1 MTVCQ
6 RPHPSRKVERG
17 TRHRPRS
24 LQKRDWKVINNFNK
38 VSRFGLGCSAVAL
51 SIAAFASAPAFAQ
64 GAPAAEEEGQVI
76 IVTGSRIPQPN
87 LTSAAPVTVV
97 GSQEIKLQGT
107 TRTEDLLNSLPQV
120 FGDQGGNL
128 ANGATGTATVNL
140 RNLGPERTLV
150 LINGRRL
157 MPGDPTSSA
166 ADLNFIP
173 AALVKNVE
181 VLTGGA
187 SSTYGSDA
195 VAGVVNFIMDTDFEG
210 FKIDGQY
217 SLYQHSNSNST
228 LEAAHAAR
236 GFPFPKGNT
245 VNGGTVDVTV
255 AFGGK
260 FGDDDQGHF
269 MAYAG
274 YRKLK
279 AVTQNKYDYSSC
291 ASQVNA
297 AGAVSCGGS
306 ATSPNG
312 TFFDWA
318 SNTYQIGANRT
329 FQPGFTPYNFAPLNY
344 FQRPDERY
352 TAGVFADYEI
362 SPAFHPYMEAMFM
375 DDRTVAQIAESGNF
389 GNTLSINC
397 DNPLL
402 SRTGANNQYDIACA
416 PGNLVTRLTETGFPL
431 VDDGAPPLTFYDPVT
446 GNPYNRGFLQA
457 LRRNVEGGPRQ
468 DDLQHTSFR
477 IVGGMRGEISPA
489 WSYDTSYVFG
499 RTNFSETYLNEFSAS
514 RLNNAIDVIIDPRTG
529 LPACRVFVTGAD
541 TNCRP
546 YDMFSLGGVTQDA
559 LGYVQTPGFQRGNT
573 QERVFN
579 ANITGTL
586 GEYGL
591 KTPWA
596 DQGLGI
602 NVGVEYRKESL
613 ELKTDV
619 AFQTGD
625 LTGQGAA
632 TLPVK
637 GSFDVK
643 EVFGEFQLP
652 IVQDGFIKDLSIEG
666 GYRYSHY
673 NTGINTDTYK
683 LALTFQPV
691 SDLKFRASY
700 NRAVRAPNVQDLFA
714 PVRVALNG
722 NSDPCADG
730 SATAAECALTGL
742 NPANYPVAGNPAG
755 QFNGLIGGNPNL
767 KPEKSTTKTIGLVFQ
782 PSFLRGFSAT
792 IDGYDIKVTNNISTY
807 GQDVTIQQCINTGD
821 PTFCSLIHRDAT
833 GSLWRSANGY
843 IEDLN
848 RNIGSVKTRGIDV
861 GVNYSTRLG
870 ANSLSFNLQ
879 GTYLDKFKTDTG
891 IPGVAAYDCAGYY
904 GLVCGTPAPKWRHK
918 ARVTYNMENG
928 FGLSLA
934 WRYFG
939 DVKLDRTSSNTTLA
953 GASSPFNRKIKAE
966 SYFDLA
972 ATFNL
977 NDSYTFRLGVQ
988 NLLDNDPPVIG
999 ANGTS
1004 AVNNA
1009 CTAVFCSGNTFP
1021 NVYDSMGR
1029 YIYAGITLNF

>member
-1 MTVCQ
+1 MITNFKKA
-6 RPHPSRKVERG
+6 SR
-17 TRHRPRS
+17 
-24 LQKRDWKVINNFNK
+24 L
-38 VSRFGLGCSAVAL
+38 GLSCSAVAL

-64 GAPAAEEEGQVI
+64 AAPAAEEEGSVI

-87 LTSAAPVTVV
+87 LTGVAPVTVV
-97 GSQEIKLQGT
+97 SSQEIKLQGT

-140 RNLGPERTLV
+140 RNLGAERTLV

-173 AALVKNVE
+173 AGLVKSVD

-195 VAGVVNFIMDTDFEG
+195 VAGVVNFTMDTDFEG
-210 FKIDGQY
+210 FRIDGQY
-217 SLYQHSNSNST
+217 SLYQHTNNNDT
-228 LEAAHAAR
+228 LKGAHAAR
-236 GFPFPKGNT
+236 GFPFPSGNT
-245 VNGGTVDVTV
+245 VNGGTVDVSI

-269 MAYAG
+269 TAYAG

-291 ASQVNA
+291 ASQTNA
-297 AGAVSCGGS
+297 TGAVSCGGS

-318 SNTYQIGANRT
+318 SNTYQIGAGRT

-344 FQRPDERY
+344 YQRPDERY

-389 GNTLSINC
+389 GNTLSVNC

-402 SRTGANNQYDIACA
+402 SAQQLAIACA
-416 PGNLVTRLTETGFPL
+416 PENLVTRLTETGFPL
-431 VDDGAPPLTFYDPVT
+431 VDEGAPPLTFFDPNT
-446 GNPYNRGFLQA
+446 GNPYNKGFLQA
-457 LRRNVEGGPRQ
+457 LRRNVEGGPRRS
-468 DDLQHTSFR
+468 DLQHTSFR
-477 IVGGMRGEISPA
+477 IVGGMKGEIDKA

-499 RTNFSETYLNEFSAS
+499 RTNYAQTYSNEFSAS
-514 RLNNAIDVIIDPRTG
+514 RLNNATDVVIDPRTG
-529 LPACRVFVTGAD
+529 QNACRVFVSGVD

-559 LGYVQTPGFQRGNT
+559 LNYVQIPGFQRGNT

-579 ANITGTL
+579 ANFTGVL

-596 DQGLGI
+596 DQGMGV

-613 ELKTDV
+613 ELETDV
-619 AFQTGD
+619 AFSTGD

-652 IVQDGFIKDLSIEG
+652 IVQDGFIKLLSVEG

-673 NTGINTDTYK
+673 STGVNTDTFK
-683 LALTFQPV
+683 LAATFAPV
-691 SDLKFRASY
+691 SDLTFRASF

-722 NSDPCADG
+722 SSDPCTADPAPAG
-730 SATAAECALTGL
+730 CALTGL
-742 NPANYPVAGNPAG
+742 PPGTSVAGNPSG
-755 QFNGLIGGNPNL
+755 QYNGLIGGNQNL
-767 KPEKSTTKTIGLVFQ
+767 TPEKATTKTIGIVFQ
-782 PSFLRGFSAT
+782 PTFFRGFSAT
-792 IDGYDIKVTNNISTY
+792 IDGYDIKVKNNITTY
-807 GQDVTIQQCINTGD
+807 GQDVTIQQCIDTGN
-821 PTFCSLIHRDAT
+821 PTFCSLINRDAT
-833 GSLWRSANGY
+833 GSLWRSSNGF
-843 IEDLN
+843 IRDLN

-861 GVNYSTRLG
+861 GVNYTTRVG
-870 ANSLSFNLQ
+870 ANSLSFSLQ
-879 GTYLDKFKTDTG
+879 GTYLDRFVTDTG
-891 IPGVAAYDCAGYY
+891 IPGVSAYDCAGYY
-904 GLVCGTPAPKWRHK
+904 GLVCGTPAPEWRHK
-918 ARVTYNMENG
+918 ARLTYNMENG

-939 DVKLDRTSSNTTLA
+939 NVELDRTSSNPTLT
-953 GASSPFNRKIKAE
+953 GASSPFNRKLKAQ

-972 ATFNL
+972 GTFNVS
-977 NDSYTFRLGVQ
+977 DQYTFRIGVQ
-988 NLLDNDPPVIG
+988 NLLDNDPPIIG
-999 ANGTS
+999 ANGAS

-1009 CTAVFCSGNTFP
+1009 CTAVLCSGNTFP

-1029 YIYAGITLNF
+1029 YIYAGVTLNF

>member
-1 MTVCQ
+1 VTT
-6 RPHPSRKVERG
+6 K
-17 TRHRPRS
+17 
-24 LQKRDWKVINNFNK
+24 INK

-51 SIAAFASAPAFAQ
+51 SIGFASAPAFAQ
-64 GAPAAEEEGQVI
+64 SAPADDTADVI

-97 GSQEIKLQGT
+97 SNQEIKLQGT
-107 TRTEDLLNSLPQV
+107 TRAEDLLNNLPQV

-157 MPGDPTSSA
+157 MPGDPNSSA

-173 AALVKNVE
+173 ASLVKSVQ

-210 FKIDGQY
+210 FKLDGQY
-217 SLYQHSNSNST
+217 SLYQHNNSNDT
-228 LEAAHAAR
+228 LKDAHGRR
-236 GFPFPKGNT
+236 GFPFPSGNT
-245 VNGGTVDVTV
+245 VNGGTIDVSI

-269 MAYAG
+269 TAYAG

-279 AVTQNKYDYSSC
+279 AVTQSKYDYSSC

-297 AGAVSCGGS
+297 AGVVSCGGS
-306 ATSPNG
+306 ATSANG

-329 FQPGFTPYNFAPLNY
+329 FAPGFTAYNFAPLNY

-375 DDRTVAQIAESGNF
+375 DDRTIAQIAESGNF
-389 GNTLSINC
+389 GNTLSVNC

-402 SRTGANNQYDIACA
+402 SAQQLAIACA
-416 PGNLVTRLTETGFPL
+416 PENLVTRTTETGFPL
-431 VDDGAPPLTFYDPVT
+431 VDAGAAPQTFFDPTT
-446 GNPYNRGFLQA
+446 GQPYNKGFLQA

-489 WSYDTSYVFG
+489 WSYDASYVFG
-499 RTNFSETYLNEFSAS
+499 RTNFSETYYNEFSAS
-514 RLNNAIDVIIDPRTG
+514 RLNNATDVIIDPRTG
-529 LPACRVFVTGAD
+529 QAACRVFVSGAD

-546 YDMFSLGGVTQDA
+546 YNMFQLGGVTSEA
-559 LGYVQTPGFQRGNT
+559 LGYVSIPGFQRGNT

-579 ANITGTL
+579 ANVTGTL

-596 DQGLGI
+596 SDGLGI

-613 ELKTDV
+613 ELNTDV

-652 IVQDGFIKDLSIEG
+652 IVQDGFFKELSLNG

-673 NTGINTDTYK
+673 STGVNTDTFK
-683 LALTFQPV
+683 VEVRFAPV
-691 SDLKFRASY
+691 TDIQFRGSF

-730 SATAAECALTGL
+730 SATAAQCALTGL
-742 NPANYPVAGNPAG
+742 PVGNYPVAGNPAG
-755 QFNGLIGGNPNL
+755 QYNGLIGGNPNL
-767 KPEKSTTKTIGLVFQ
+767 TPEKSDTKTLGLVFQ
-782 PSFLRGFSAT
+782 PTFLRGFSAT
-792 IDGYDIKVTNNISTY
+792 VDWFDIKVKNNISTY
-807 GQDVTIQQCINTGD
+807 GQDVIINQCITTGD
-821 PTFCSLIHRDAT
+821 PTFCSLINRDAT
-833 GSLWRSANGY
+833 GSLWRSANGFVR
-843 IEDLN
+843 DLN
-848 RNIGSVKTRGIDV
+848 LNVGSVKTRGIDV
-861 GVNYSTRLG
+861 GVNYSTRVG
-870 ANSLSFNLQ
+870 ANSLSFSLQ
-879 GTYLDKFKTDTG
+879 GTYLDRFVKDTG
-891 IPGVAAYDCAGYY
+891 VPGVAAYDCAGLY
-904 GLVCGTPAPKWRHK
+904 GLVCGTPAPEWRHK
-918 ARVTYNMENG
+918 ARLTYSMENG
-928 FGLSLA
+928 LGLSLA

-939 DVKLDRTSSNTTLA
+939 DVKLDRTSANPTLS
-953 GASSPFNRKIKAE
+953 GAFSPFNEKIKAQ
-966 SYFDLA
+966 SYFDVA
-972 ATFNL
+972 ATFAI

-988 NLLDNDPPVIG
+988 NLLDNDPPIIG
-999 ANGTS
+999 ANGAS

-1029 YIYAGITLNF
+1029 YIYAGVTLNF

>member
-1 MTVCQ
+1 MPEWADAGV
-6 RPHPSRKVERG
+6 PAPAPSVKVERG
-17 TRHRPRS
+17 RKFQPGS
-24 LQKRDWKVINNFNK
+24 LQKRDWKVITNFNK

-64 GAPAAEEEGQVI
+64 GAPAAEEEGSVI

-87 LTSAAPVTVV
+87 LTGVAPVTVV
-97 GSQEIKLQGT
+97 SSQEIKLQGT

-157 MPGDPTSSA
+157 MPGDPISSA

-173 AALVKNVE
+173 ASLVKSVD

-195 VAGVVNFIMDTDFEG
+195 VAGVVNFTMDTDFEG
-210 FKIDGQY
+210 FRIDGQY
-217 SLYQHSNSNST
+217 SLYQHNNSNST

-245 VNGGTVDVTV
+245 VNGGTVDVSI

-269 MAYAG
+269 TAYAG

-306 ATSPNG
+306 ATSANG

-318 SNTYQIGANRT
+318 SNTYQIGPNRT

-344 FQRPDERY
+344 YQRPDERY

-389 GNTLSINC
+389 GNTLSVNC

-402 SRTGANNQYDIACA
+402 SPTQLAVVCA
-416 PGNLVTRLTETGFPL
+416 PENLVTRLTETGFPL
-431 VDDGAPPLTFYDPVT
+431 VDEGAAPLTFFDPIT

-468 DDLQHTSFR
+468 SDLQHTAFR
-477 IVGGMRGEISPA
+477 IVGGMKGEISSA

-499 RTNFSETYLNEFSAS
+499 RTNYSQTYYNEFSAS
-514 RLNNAIDVIIDPRTG
+514 RLNNATDVVIDPRTG
-529 LPACRVFVTGAD
+529 LAACRVFVSGID

-546 YDMFSLGGVTQDA
+546 YDMFGLGAVTQEA
-559 LGYVQTPGFQRGNT
+559 LGYVSIPGFQRGNT

-579 ANITGTL
+579 ANVTGVL

-596 DQGLGI
+596 DQGLGV
-602 NVGVEYRKESL
+602 NFGVEYRKESL
-613 ELKTDV
+613 ELNTDV
-619 AFQTGD
+619 AFSTGD

-643 EVFGEFQLP
+643 EIFGEFQLP
-652 IVQDGFIKDLSIEG
+652 IVQDGFIKELSVEG
-666 GYRYSHY
+666 GYRYSDY
-673 NTGINTDTYK
+673 STGISTDTYK
-683 LALTFQPV
+683 LAAAFAPT
-691 SDLKFRASY
+691 SDIKIRASY

-722 NSDPCADG
+722 SSDPC
-730 SATAAECALTGL
+730 TASPAPAGCALTGL
-742 NPANYPVAGNPAG
+742 PAGTSVAGNPAG
-755 QFNGLIGGNPNL
+755 QYNGLIGGNPNL
-767 KPEKSTTKTIGLVFQ
+767 KPEKSTTKIIGLVFT
-782 PSFLRGFSAT
+782 PTFLRGFSAT
-792 IDGYDIKVTNNISTY
+792 IDGYDIKVTNNIGTY
-807 GQDVTIQQCINTGD
+807 GQDVTIQQCIDTGN
-821 PTFCSLIHRDAT
+821 PEFCGLINRDAT
-833 GSLWRSANGY
+833 GSLWRSSNGF
-843 IEDLN
+843 IRDLN
-848 RNIGSVKTRGIDV
+848 RNIGSVKTRGVDV
-861 GVNYSTRLG
+861 GVNYSTRIG
-870 ANSLSFNLQ
+870 SSSLAFNLQ

-891 IPGVAAYDCAGYY
+891 IPGVAAYDCAGFY
-904 GLVCGTPAPKWRHK
+904 GLVCGTPAPEWRHK

-939 DVKLDRTSSNTTLA
+939 DVKLDRTSANPTLT
-953 GASSPFNRKIKAE
+953 GASSPFNRKIKAQ

-972 ATFNL
+972 GTFNL
-977 NDSYTFRLGVQ
+977 SDQYTFRIGVQ
-988 NLLDNDPPVIG
+988 NLLDNDPPIIG
-999 ANGTS
+999 ANGSS

-1029 YIYAGITLNF
+1029 YIYAGVTLNF

>member
-389 GNTLSINC
+389 GNTLSVNC

-402 SRTGANNQYDIACA
+402 SPQQLAIACA
-416 PGNLVTRLTETGFPL
+416 RDNLVTRLTETGFPL
-431 VDDGAPPLTFYDPVT
+431 VDDGSDPMYPNTPLTFYDPVT

-637 GSFDVK
+637 GSFRAYPLDA
-643 EVFGEFQLP
+643 
-652 IVQDGFIKDLSIEG
+652 
-666 GYRYSHY
+666 YTHY
-673 NTGINTDTYK
+673 I
-683 LALTFQPV
+683 
-691 SDLKFRASY
+691 
-700 NRAVRAPNVQDLFA
+700 
-714 PVRVALNG
+714 
-722 NSDPCADG
+722 
-730 SATAAECALTGL
+730 
-742 NPANYPVAGNPAG
+742 
-755 QFNGLIGGNPNL
+755 
-767 KPEKSTTKTIGLVFQ
+767 
-782 PSFLRGFSAT
+782 
-792 IDGYDIKVTNNISTY
+792 
-807 GQDVTIQQCINTGD
+807 
-821 PTFCSLIHRDAT
+821 
-833 GSLWRSANGY
+833 
-843 IEDLN
+843 
-848 RNIGSVKTRGIDV
+848 
-861 GVNYSTRLG
+861 
-870 ANSLSFNLQ
+870 
-879 GTYLDKFKTDTG
+879 
-891 IPGVAAYDCAGYY
+891 
-904 GLVCGTPAPKWRHK
+904 
-918 ARVTYNMENG
+918 
-928 FGLSLA
+928 
-934 WRYFG
+934 
-939 DVKLDRTSSNTTLA
+939 
-953 GASSPFNRKIKAE
+953 
-966 SYFDLA
+966 
-972 ATFNL
+972 
-977 NDSYTFRLGVQ
+977 
-988 NLLDNDPPVIG
+988 
-999 ANGTS
+999 
-1004 AVNNA
+1004 
-1009 CTAVFCSGNTFP
+1009 
-1021 NVYDSMGR
+1021 
-1029 YIYAGITLNF
+1029 

>member
-1 MTVCQ
+1 
-6 RPHPSRKVERG
+6 
-17 TRHRPRS
+17 
-24 LQKRDWKVINNFNK
+24 VITKFNK
-38 VSRFGLGCSAVAL
+38 VSQFGLGCSAVAL

-97 GSQEIKLQGT
+97 SSQEIRLQGT

-173 AALVKNVE
+173 AALIKNVE

-217 SLYQHSNSNST
+217 SLYQHTNNNNT
-228 LEAAHAAR
+228 LEAAHNAR

-245 VNGGTVDVTV
+245 VNGGTVDVSI

-269 MAYAG
+269 TAYAG

-291 ASQVNA
+291 ASQVDA
-297 AGAVSCGGS
+297 TGALSCGGS
-306 ATSPNG
+306 ATSANG

-362 SPAFHPYMEAMFM
+362 TPAFHPYMEAMFM

-389 GNTLSINC
+389 GNTLSVNC

-402 SRTGANNQYDIACA
+402 SGQQLAIACA
-416 PGNLVTRLTETGFPL
+416 PENLVTRITETGFPL
-431 VDDGAPPLTFYDPVT
+431 VDEGAAPLTFFDPIT
-446 GNPYNRGFLQA
+446 GQPYNKGFLQG

-477 IVGGMRGEISPA
+477 IVGGMRGEISPV

-499 RTNFSETYLNEFSAS
+499 RTNFAETYSNEFSAS
-514 RLNNAIDVIIDPRTG
+514 RLNNATDVVVDPRTG
-529 LPACRVFVTGAD
+529 LPACRVFVSGVD

-546 YDMFSLGGVTQDA
+546 YDMFSLGGVTPEA
-559 LGYVQTPGFQRGNT
+559 LGYVQIPGFQRGNT

-579 ANITGTL
+579 ANVTGTL

-596 DQGLGI
+596 NDGLGI
-602 NVGVEYRKESL
+602 NVGVEYRKESV

-619 AFQTGD
+619 AYQTGD

-652 IVQDGFIKDLSIEG
+652 IVQDGFIQELSLNG

-673 NTGINTDTYK
+673 NTGVNTDTYK
-683 LALTFQPV
+683 LEARFAPV
-691 SDLKFRASY
+691 RDLQFRASY

-722 NSDPCADG
+722 NSDPCSDG

-742 NPANYPVAGNPAG
+742 PTGNYPVAGNPAG

-767 KPEKSTTKTIGLVFQ
+767 KPEKSTTKTIGVVFQ
-782 PSFLRGFSAT
+782 PSFFRGFSAT
-792 IDGYDIKVTNNISTY
+792 IDGYDIKVTNNIGTY
-807 GQDVTIQQCINTGD
+807 GQDVSIQQCINTAD

-861 GVNYSTRLG
+861 GLNYSTRLG
-870 ANSLSFNLQ
+870 ANSLSFSLQ
-879 GTYLDKFKTDTG
+879 GTYLDKFQTDTG

-918 ARVTYNMENG
+918 ARLTYNMENG

-939 DVKLDRTSSNTTLA
+939 DVELDRSSSNTTLN
-953 GASSPFNRKIKAE
+953 GQFSPFNEKIKAQ

-972 ATFNL
+972 GTFVL
-977 NDSYTFRLGVQ
+977 NDSYTFRIGVQ
-988 NLLDNDPPVIG
+988 NLLDNDPPIIG

-1004 AVNNA
+1004 SVVNA

-1029 YIYAGITLNF
+1029 YIYAGVTLNF